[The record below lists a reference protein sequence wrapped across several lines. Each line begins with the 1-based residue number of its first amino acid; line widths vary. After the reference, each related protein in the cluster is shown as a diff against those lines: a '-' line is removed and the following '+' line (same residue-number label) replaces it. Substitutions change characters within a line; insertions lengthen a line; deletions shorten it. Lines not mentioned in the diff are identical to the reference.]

1 MGKTENTDSKESS
14 RSWFCVLNNPK
25 SVFTDLEKPEDMV
38 DAAIEKWCFK
48 KPHRTCAVN
57 YEIGDSGN
65 HHMHMVLEDPSKSRF
80 SAVQKLFPGIHI
92 AHTRGTK
99 EQAEDYINKRG
110 RFAEKSH
117 TVIIP
122 ARYKGQIKANQG
134 KRSDLDTIQELI
146 DMGLTPKEIMDK
158 DIHFLVHESVINKAY
173 FNKRYNETP
182 PERENIVFWHVG
194 VSGSGKSHS
203 YIDLGN
209 QYGSDKVYLLN
220 DFDKGGFDMYNGEPI
235 LFMDEFKCN
244 MRFQLL
250 LNVLDGYR
258 MQIPCRYANKFMLW
272 TETHITT
279 IFPPDIAYQK
289 MVLENRDLDTQ
300 AQLFRRI
307 NYIVFHWRDSDGFHS
322 FTLPMSDYK
331 NYDDLKQRAFG
342 SESIPVYEQEKL
354 PF

>member
-122 ARYKGQIKANQG
+122 AR
-134 KRSDLDTIQELI
+134 
-146 DMGLTPKEIMDK
+146 
-158 DIHFLVHESVINKAY
+158 
-173 FNKRYNETP
+173 
-182 PERENIVFWHVG
+182 
-194 VSGSGKSHS
+194 
-203 YIDLGN
+203 
-209 QYGSDKVYLLN
+209 
-220 DFDKGGFDMYNGEPI
+220 
-235 LFMDEFKCN
+235 
-244 MRFQLL
+244 
-250 LNVLDGYR
+250 
-258 MQIPCRYANKFMLW
+258 
-272 TETHITT
+272 
-279 IFPPDIAYQK
+279 
-289 MVLENRDLDTQ
+289 
-300 AQLFRRI
+300 
-307 NYIVFHWRDSDGFHS
+307 
-322 FTLPMSDYK
+322 
-331 NYDDLKQRAFG
+331 
-342 SESIPVYEQEKL
+342 
-354 PF
+354 